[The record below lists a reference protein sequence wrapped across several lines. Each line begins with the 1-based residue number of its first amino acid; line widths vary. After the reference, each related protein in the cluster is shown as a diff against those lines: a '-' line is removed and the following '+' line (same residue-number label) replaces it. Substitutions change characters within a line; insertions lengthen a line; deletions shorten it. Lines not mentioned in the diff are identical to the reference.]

1 MKRSNKLT
9 LLGGNRLSFETKVN
23 RISEILKS
31 ITEEIKVLKER
42 RDDVS
47 IKASNLVENLKR
59 NNLVPNNVNKVLKY
73 TMENKLFNTLTKK
86 TIDFSELESIRQ
98 EIKELLKLKQKY
110 DELIKQ
116 FEKKYIQLQ
125 IELDRS
131 LKNNS

>member
-73 TMENKLFNTLTKK
+73 TMENKLFNTLTK

-116 FEKKYIQLQ
+116 FEKNIFNYK
-125 IELDRS
+125 
-131 LKNNS
+131 